1 MEFVSR
7 FLQIPN
13 QSCFLLGPRGTG
25 KSTWLRDRLPDA
37 LYLDLLE
44 PALHR
49 SLSARPERL
58 RDLLAGSPGKRTV
71 VIDEIQRVPELLTVI
86 HAILEEPSPP
96 RFVLAGSSARKL
108 RRGGVDLLGGR
119 AVRRTMHPFM
129 AAELPEFDLDRA
141 LRIGL
146 LPLVMGAADPT
157 DVLDAYASLYLDE
170 EVRAEGLTRNI
181 GGFTR
186 FLEAIS
192 FSHGGQLNVS
202 SVAREC
208 EVERK
213 VVAGYVGILED
224 LLLTF
229 RLPVFRKRAKRA
241 TVTHE
246 KIYLFDA
253 GVFRSLR
260 PKGPLDR
267 PEEIDGQALEGLVA
281 QHLRAWA
288 AYSRH
293 DVDLFY
299 WRTRAGTEVDF
310 RRLRGV
316 GAPGVR
322 GEESPQGAFHRSA
335 GIAGVSRGLS
345 GGRDRGAL
353 SRIGAFAGRWCVVC
367 AGRGV
372 SPPDDAGSTFAGLI
386 VTRSTLMRRAG
397 PLGFR
402 LLSSLSAISL
412 VHSSDW
418 EMSCI
423 PSAHLKRELVYPS
436 C

>member
-1 MEFVSR
+1 MEFVGR
-7 FLQIPN
+7 FLQTPG

-25 KSTWLRDRLPDA
+25 KSTWLRDQLPDA
-37 LYLDLLE
+37 LYLDLLD

-49 SLSARPERL
+49 SLTARPERL
-58 RDLLAGSPGKRTV
+58 RELLAGSPGVRTV
-71 VIDEIQRVPELLTVI
+71 MIDEIQRVSELLTVI

-96 RFVLAGSSARKL
+96 RFVLTGSSARKL

-119 AVRRTMHPFM
+119 AVHRTMHPFM
-129 AAELPEFDLDRA
+129 ASELPEFDLDRA

-146 LPLVMGAADPT
+146 LPLVMDAADPA

-181 GGFTR
+181 GAFTR

-202 SVAREC
+202 VVAREC

-224 LLLTF
+224 LLLAF

-246 KIYLFDA
+246 KIYLFDT

-260 PKGPLDR
+260 PRGPLDR

-293 DVDLFY
+293 DVELFY
-299 WRTRAGTEVDF
+299 WRTRAGAEVDF
-310 RRLRGV
+310 V
-316 GAPGVR
+316 VY
-322 GEESPQGAFHRSA
+322 GES
-335 GIAGVSRGLS
+335 GL
-345 GGRDRGAL
+345 
-353 SRIGAFAGRWCVVC
+353 
-367 AGRGV
+367 
-372 SPPDDAGSTFAGLI
+372 
-386 VTRSTLMRRAG
+386 
-397 PLGFR
+397 
-402 LLSSLSAISL
+402 
-412 VHSSDW
+412 
-418 EMSCI
+418 
-423 PSAHLKRELVYPS
+423 
-436 C
+436 

>member
-1 MEFVSR
+1 MELVGR
-7 FLQIPN
+7 FLQIPDR
-13 QSCFLLGPRGTG
+13 SCFLLGPRGTG
-25 KSTWLRDRLPDA
+25 KSTWLRHRLPDA
-37 LYLDLLE
+37 LYLDLLD

-58 RDLLAGSPGKRTV
+58 RELLAGSPGKRTV

-96 RFVLAGSSARKL
+96 RFVLTGSSARKL

-119 AVRRTMHPFM
+119 AVHHTMHPFM
-129 AAELPEFDLDRA
+129 ASELPEFDLDRA

-146 LPLVMGAADPT
+146 LPLVMDSTDPA
-157 DVLDAYASLYLDE
+157 DVLAAYASLYLDE
-170 EVRAEGLTRNI
+170 EVRAEGLTRNV
-181 GGFTR
+181 GAFTR

-202 SVAREC
+202 AVAREC

-224 LLLTF
+224 LLLAF
-229 RLPVFRKRAKRA
+229 RLPVFRKRARRA

-288 AYSRH
+288 AYSRQE
-293 DVDLFY
+293 VNLFY
-299 WRTRAGTEVDF
+299 WRTRAGAEVDF
-310 RRLRGV
+310 IVYGESGLWAFEVKNHRKVHSTDLRALRGFRDDYPEAETAVLYRGSERLRIDGV
-316 GAPGVR
+316 WCLPIDNFLR
-322 GEESPQGAFHRSA
+322 RTMPD
-335 GIAGVSRGLS
+335 RGLL
-345 GGRDRGAL
+345 AWL
-353 SRIGAFAGRWCVVC
+353 
-367 AGRGV
+367 
-372 SPPDDAGSTFAGLI
+372 
-386 VTRSTLMRRAG
+386 
-397 PLGFR
+397 
-402 LLSSLSAISL
+402 
-412 VHSSDW
+412 
-418 EMSCI
+418 
-423 PSAHLKRELVYPS
+423 
-436 C
+436 